1 MLAQLKTRKGILFI
15 TTGVLLVASIIL
27 IAYFSLKKDIAAE
40 VNGEKITK
48 DELYSLLE
56 EQYGEEALDTLIS
69 EKLIQQEADKEKI
82 TVSASEIDEEI
93 AALQESYGGEEAFES
108 MLESSGYT
116 LDYVKND
123 IKSYLTSKK
132 LLEPSIKVT
141 EKEMKEY
148 FEENKATFNE
158 GKQVKASHILVEDEA
173 TAKEI
178 KEKLD
183 KGEDFATLA
192 KEYSTDTST
201 KDNGGDLGL
210 FAEGEM
216 VAEFEE
222 VAFSLNV
229 NEISDPV
236 KTDYGY
242 HIIKVVEKKDA
253 EEAKY
258 EDHKEEIKAT
268 LIDEKL
274 QTEYTSWLED
284 KKEDAEIKKY

>member
-242 HIIKVVEKKDA
+242 HIIKVVEKKDV

-284 KKEDAEIKKY
+284 KKADADIKKY

>member
-1 MLAQLKTRKGILFI
+1 MLAKLKTRKGILFI
-15 TTGVLLVASIIL
+15 SSGVLLVASIIL

-82 TVSASEIDEEI
+82 SVSTSEIDEEI
-93 AALQESYGGEEAFES
+93 AALQESYGGKEAFES

-132 LLEPSIKVT
+132 LLEPGIKVT

-158 GKQVKASHILVEDEA
+158 GEQVKASHILVEDEA
-173 TAKEI
+173 TAKEV

-183 KGEDFATLA
+183 KGEDFAMLA
-192 KEYSTDTST
+192 KEYSTDTTT
-201 KDNGGDLGL
+201 KDNGGDLGF

-216 VAEFEE
+216 VAEFDE
-222 VAFSLNV
+222 VAFALAV

-253 EEAKY
+253 AEAKY

-284 KKEDAEIKKY
+284 KKADADIKKY